1 MSAMTA
7 ADQEWDLLVSAVNRH
22 GVTYM
27 APGAEP
33 SEPPPEGEELFR
45 RLATSQHV
53 RLREAIVT
61 LLLAHPELAP
71 DAARAIAGID
81 GERGLQAKLRYSA
94 ACALQRMWR
103 TRLSEYFGDQP
114 LLPTVY
120 FGELGLPSAELDF
133 GVAALLAL
141 SNREEEL
148 FGYNAWD
155 GYDSLMNH
163 FLGDLAVHAGA
174 R

>member
-7 ADQEWDLLVSAVNRH
+7 ADREWDLLVAALNRY
-22 GVTYM
+22 GITYM

-33 SEPPPEGEELFR
+33 EEPLPEGEELFR
-45 RLATSQHV
+45 QLATSQSP

-61 LLLAHPELAP
+61 LLLAHPELAD
-71 DAARAIAGID
+71 DARKAIERVE
-81 GERGLQAKLRYSA
+81 GERRLQAKLRFCA

-103 TRLSEYFGDQP
+103 TRLAEYFGDQP
-114 LLPTVY
+114 PLPPTY
-120 FGELGLPSAELDF
+120 FDELGLPSPELDF

-148 FGYNAWD
+148 FDYNAWD
-155 GYDSLMNH
+155 GYDSLMSH
-163 FLGDLAVHAGA
+163 FLGDLAVHA
-174 R
+174 